1 MLLVISI
8 LGALAF
14 VATLGALVV
23 VADNELARVGGDER

>member
-14 VATLGALVV
+14 LAGLWALVT
-23 VADNELARVGGDER
+23 VADNELARVGGDQP